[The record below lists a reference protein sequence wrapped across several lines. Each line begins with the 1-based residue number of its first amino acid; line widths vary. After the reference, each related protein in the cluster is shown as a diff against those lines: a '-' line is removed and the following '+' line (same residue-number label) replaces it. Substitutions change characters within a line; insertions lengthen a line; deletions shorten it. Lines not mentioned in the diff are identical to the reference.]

1 EIHRLHHRQDR
12 PDGRGSPRRPR
23 RLQPAG
29 PPDHARRSG
38 PDRRLV
44 VRRRGLRDQRRRRPR
59 GRRRAVSPAAALPDR
74 PLPDRLGGAPD
85 GKRSLRL
92 WLRLL
97 TCAHTIEQIIAQR
110 LRDEFGSTLPRF
122 DMLSALDRA
131 GEAGLTMGEAAGM
144 LMVPNGNV
152 TGLARRLKAKGL
164 IEPLP
169 GADRR
174 VQRVRLTAGGQTRFT
189 AMATAHEHWIETLL

>member
-1 EIHRLHHRQDR
+1 M
-12 PDGRGSPRRPR
+12 S
-23 RLQPAG
+23 
-29 PPDHARRSG
+29 
-38 PDRRLV
+38 V
-44 VRRRGLRDQRRRRPR
+44 VL
-59 GRRRAVSPAAALPDR
+59 AS
-74 PLPDRLGGAPD
+74 LPDRLGGAPD

-97 TCAHTIEQIIAQR
+97 TCSTRIEQTISQR

-144 LMVPNGNV
+144 LMVSNGNV
-152 TGLARRLKAKGL
+152 TGLAARLKADGL
-164 IEPLP
+164 IEAMA

-174 VQRVRLTAGGQTRFT
+174 VQRVRLTPLGQTRF
-189 AMATAHEHWIETLL
+189 AVMAAAHERWIETLFAGLDDAEAETLTHLLERTKRSLQATTHEELNG

>member
-1 EIHRLHHRQDR
+1 MT
-12 PDGRGSPRRPR
+12 S
-23 RLQPAG
+23 
-29 PPDHARRSG
+29 
-38 PDRRLV
+38 
-44 VRRRGLRDQRRRRPR
+44 
-59 GRRRAVSPAAALPDR
+59 AAA

-97 TCAHTIEQIIAQR
+97 TCSHTIEQTIAQR

-131 GEAGLTMGEAAGM
+131 GDTGLTMGEVSRM
-144 LMVPNGNV
+144 LMVSNGNV
-152 TGLARRLKAKGL
+152 TGLAQRLKADGL
-164 IEPLP
+164 IEHLP

-174 VQRVRLTAGGQTRFT
+174 VQRVRLTAEGRTRFA
-189 AMATAHEHWIETLL
+189 AMAAAHEHWIETLLADLTGAEADDLILLLEQTKRSLRAAIHEEPNR

>member
-1 EIHRLHHRQDR
+1 
-12 PDGRGSPRRPR
+12 
-23 RLQPAG
+23 
-29 PPDHARRSG
+29 
-38 PDRRLV
+38 V
-44 VRRRGLRDQRRRRPR
+44 T
-59 GRRRAVSPAAALPDR
+59 AAAAPLPDR

-97 TCAHTIEQIIAQR
+97 TCAHTIEQTIAQR

-144 LMVPNGNV
+144 LMVSNGNI
-152 TGLARRLKAKGL
+152 TGLAQRLKADGL
-164 IEPLP
+164 IEHLP

-174 VQRVRLTAGGQTRFT
+174 VQRVRLTPLGRTRFA
-189 AMATAHEHWIETLL
+189 AMAAAHERWIETLLADLTPSEADDLTRLLEQTKRSLRAAIHEEPNQ

>member
-1 EIHRLHHRQDR
+1 
-12 PDGRGSPRRPR
+12 
-23 RLQPAG
+23 
-29 PPDHARRSG
+29 
-38 PDRRLV
+38 
-44 VRRRGLRDQRRRRPR
+44 
-59 GRRRAVSPAAALPDR
+59 VSPAIAHLPDR

-97 TCAHTIEQIIAQR
+97 TCSTRIEQTVSQR

-131 GEAGLTMGEAAGM
+131 GEAGLTMGETAGM
-144 LMVPNGNV
+144 LMVSNGNV
-152 TGLARRLKAKGL
+152 TGLAARLKADGL
-164 IEPLP
+164 IEAVA

-174 VQRVRLTAGGQTRFT
+174 VQRIRLTPSGQTRFT
-189 AMATAHEHWIETLL
+189 AMASAHERWIEALFADLTTPEADDLTRLLERAKRSRS

>member
-1 EIHRLHHRQDR
+1 MT
-12 PDGRGSPRRPR
+12 
-23 RLQPAG
+23 
-29 PPDHARRSG
+29 
-38 PDRRLV
+38 
-44 VRRRGLRDQRRRRPR
+44 
-59 GRRRAVSPAAALPDR
+59 AAA

-97 TCAHTIEQIIAQR
+97 TCATTIEQTISQR

-131 GEAGLTMGEAAGM
+131 GEAGLTMGEVSRM
-144 LMVPNGNV
+144 LMVSNGNV
-152 TGLARRLKAKGL
+152 TGLSQRLKADGL
-164 IEPLP
+164 IEHLP

-174 VQRVRLTAGGQTRFT
+174 VQRVRLTAAGRTRFA
-189 AMATAHEHWIETLL
+189 AMARAHEHWIETLLGGLTGVEAEDLTALLEQTKRSLRAAVHEDAHP